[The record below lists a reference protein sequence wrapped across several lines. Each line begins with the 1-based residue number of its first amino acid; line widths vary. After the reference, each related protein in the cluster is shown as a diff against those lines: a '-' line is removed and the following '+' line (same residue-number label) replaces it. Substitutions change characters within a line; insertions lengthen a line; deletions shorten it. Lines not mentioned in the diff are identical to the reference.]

1 MNENQNNNFET
12 KTKPESGVGP
22 IIASIIIILIIV
34 VGAFYLFSTIKEQT
48 SNNKNIP
55 STEQIETQSDSDE
68 ISDIEA
74 DLNSTD
80 LENLDLELSAIVSE
94 FE

>member
-1 MNENQNNNFET
+1 MNENQNNNFESPQ
-12 KTKPESGVGP
+12 KTDSGVGP
-22 IIASIIIILIIV
+22 IIASIIIILIIII
-34 VGAFYLFSTIKEQT
+34 GAFYLFSTIKEQT
-48 SNNKNIP
+48 SDNKNSP
-55 STEQIETQSDSDE
+55 TTEQIENQNESDE